1 MASTRFRTAARAGS
15 NSTVAV
21 DVAKLTCAPVTPAV
35 AASWFSMARAQA
47 AQDIP
52 ETGKSTRP
60 AVPALSVAFIAA
72 SWLHSVARRVHARD
86 QVAAGH
92 AAHRNSCGL
101 QAHTLMMHRKRR
113 RWRDALL
120 PQPLHE
126 RDLRGAT
133 DVPAHPDVS
142 HPPEPSHGTFTVT
155 GDIARYTSAK
165 LSNQKGKDPVLAR
178 FSTVAGDGR

>member
-126 RDLRGAT
+126 SELRGAT
-133 DVPAHPDVS
+133 DVPPYRMYL
-142 HPPEPSHGTFTVT
+142 PRPN
-155 GDIARYTSAK
+155 AK
-165 LSNQKGKDPVLAR
+165 ADPAYRRGVAEALGLELASLNWR
-178 FSTVAGDGR
+178 PWSSTYSKN